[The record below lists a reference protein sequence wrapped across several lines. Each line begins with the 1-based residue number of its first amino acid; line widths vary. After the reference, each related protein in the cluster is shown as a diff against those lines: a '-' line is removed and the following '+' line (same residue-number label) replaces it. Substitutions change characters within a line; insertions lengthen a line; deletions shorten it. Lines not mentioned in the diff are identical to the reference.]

1 MISILKN
8 EVERLRP
15 ASEDIAAR
23 TALFLATGGKIE
35 EGPASGYIPK
45 PITYKTQMPPAPKP
59 FVRRRVEAVPLPL
72 DREDVREQARLK
84 LVEHMR
90 QLSAT
95 HTQTEAA
102 AALGISRRNVY
113 KHATMNDITFKK
125 PERGGANNNYRRDQM
140 GERDAKYAERIR
152 AFLELGLTRRQ
163 CCGKLAINNKAFER
177 IIAAHGIDYP
187 KARRG
192 STSCAAYPAP
202 SNANVK
208 PGSDCRPAE

>member
-1 MISILKN
+1 MISILQN

-15 ASEDIAAR
+15 ASNELAA
-23 TALFLATGGKIE
+23 AVEQFLATGGKIE
-35 EGPASGYIPK
+35 EGPASGYVPK

-59 FVRRRVEAVPLPL
+59 FVRRRVEAAPLPL

-84 LVEHMR
+84 LVDHMR

-152 AFLELGLTRRQ
+152 AFLELGITRRQ

-192 STSCAAYPAP
+192 STSCAA
-202 SNANVK
+202 
-208 PGSDCRPAE
+208 

>member
-1 MISILKN
+1 MISILRN
-8 EVERLRP
+8 EVKRLRP
-15 ASEDIAAR
+15 AHDELAAQM
-23 TALFLATGGKIE
+23 AEFV
-35 EGPASGYIPK
+35 ASGGEIEVAPPTGYKPK
-45 PITYKTQMPPAPKP
+45 PITYSNQMPPAPKP
-59 FVRRRVEAVPLPL
+59 FVRRRVEAAPLPL

-152 AFLELGLTRRQ
+152 AFLELGITRRQ

-192 STSCAAYPAP
+192 STSCAA
-202 SNANVK
+202 
-208 PGSDCRPAE
+208 